1 MPGAPPR
8 PSHDGPPRDGP
19 PGSGDEHLD
28 AALDPAGQAEALL
41 LTLMS
46 RLLAPRGVA
55 ALGDGDALEV
65 VAAKGP
71 VAASVG
77 DRLGAAPPDA
87 AGLVLPLRHGGDA
100 VGLVAL
106 GPRLSG
112 EPYTAAEVGVARS
125 LAGATAASIRA
136 GRAAAALLDANRHQG
151 ARTQELR
158 TLFELSQAFGRAL
171 DREAILNRLGFALM
185 GQLLVTRFA
194 VALCDSDRPAAAPLD
209 VTFSRG
215 ADGAALRVPCAL
227 ADLPA
232 PRPLDDADALHGA
245 GWRWAVPLRAGDVSR
260 GVVLLG
266 PRAAGA
272 LDAGAADFAAALA
285 ALAVGA
291 LETADRLA
299 ERLDA
304 ERLRA
309 EVALARDV
317 QVRLLPA
324 RLPDVA
330 GLDVAARWR
339 PSRDVSGDTYE
350 VCDLGG
356 GRLLVAV
363 ADVVGKGIGASLLMA
378 TLQAGLRLLRPDL
391 EAPRPAR
398 ADLAAA
404 TARLDRLVAESTEP
418 HQFVTLAWG
427 VVEPAPPAPTGGAG
441 WAFRYVV
448 AGHPPPRLLRA
459 DGAVEPLGVGGP
471 LLGVL
476 DDPRFAEGEALLGP
490 GDTVLLYTDGATEA
504 EDGRGEEL
512 EVAGLDRLLAAH
524 AGAEAAPLLDA
535 VLRDVGAWAEGGAAE
550 DDDLTLVAVRVE
562 SEE

>member
-1 MPGAPPR
+1 MPPAPPR
-8 PSHDGPPRDGP
+8 PPEAAPPDARPD
-19 PGSGDEHLD
+19 DAHLD
-28 AALDPAGQAEALL
+28 AALDPTDQAEALL

-46 RLLAPRGVA
+46 RLLTPRGVV
-55 ALGDGDALEV
+55 ALDGGGGLRV
-65 VAAKGP
+65 VAVKGR
-71 VAASVG
+71 VAVAPGDPLEATPPGAS
-77 DRLGAAPPDA
+77 A
-87 AGLVLPLRHGGDA
+87 LVLPLRHGGEA
-100 VGLVAL
+100 LGLVAL

-112 EPYTAAEVGVARS
+112 EPYAPAEVGVARS
-125 LAGATAASIRA
+125 LAAATAASVRA
-136 GRAAAALLDANRHQG
+136 GRAAADLLDANRRQE
-151 ARTQELR
+151 ARAQELR

-185 GQLLVTRFA
+185 GQLLVARFA
-194 VALCDSDRPAAAPLD
+194 VALCDADREGAAPLA

-215 ADGAALRVPCAL
+215 AEGGVGPVPCAL

-232 PRPLDDADALHGA
+232 PRPLAPSDALHGA

-266 PRAAGA
+266 PRATGA
-272 LDAGAADFAAALA
+272 LDEDAADFAAALA

-299 ERLDA
+299 ERLDR

-309 EVALARDV
+309 EVAVARAV
-317 QVRLLPA
+317 QARLLPE
-324 RLPDVA
+324 RLPA
-330 GLDVAARWR
+330 LPGLDVAARWR

-378 TLQAGLRLLRPDL
+378 TLQAGFRLLQPDL
-391 EAPRPAR
+391 EAAG

-404 TARLDRLVAESTEP
+404 TVRLDRLVAQSTEP

-427 VVEPAPPAPTGGAG
+427 IVEPAPPRPGSAGGAG
-441 WAFRYVV
+441 QSFRYVV

-459 DGAVEPLGVGGP
+459 DGTVESLGVGGP

-476 DDPRFAEGEALLGP
+476 DGARFAQGEAALGP
-490 GDTVLLYTDGATEA
+490 GDTVVLYTDGATEA
-504 EDGRGEEL
+504 QDGRGEEL
-512 EVAGLDRLLAAH
+512 DVPGLDRLLAAH
-524 AGAEAAPLLDA
+524 AGSEAAPLLDA
-535 VLRDVGAWAEGGAAE
+535 LLAGIDAWAAGGAAE
-550 DDDLTLVAVRVE
+550 DDDLTLVAVKVK
-562 SEE
+562 SEK